1 MLIFIKFILFFFCIG
16 CGLSAIKPILSGI
29 NTIAH
34 SYPWMVSIGFTDS
47 INSFI
52 HICGGSLINSQYV
65 LTAAHCVDKNVIY
78 PLFAN
83 HRNQS
88 LITMGRVYIGIYNLL
103 NDIVPSNTYF
113 ISNIIIVIFVDLNLT
128 NFYNIILFF
137 NQFSIQTIIVHQ

>member
-88 LITMGRVYIGIYNLL
+88 LISMGRVYIGIYNLL

-113 ISNIIIVIFVDLNLT
+113 ISNIIIVIFVD
-128 NFYNIILFF
+128 FI
-137 NQFSIQTIIVHQ
+137 

>member
-1 MLIFIKFILFFFCIG
+1 
-16 CGLSAIKPILSGI
+16 
-29 NTIAH
+29 
-34 SYPWMVSIGFTDS
+34 MVSIGYTDS

-65 LTAAHCVDKNVIY
+65 LTAAHCVDKNLIY
-78 PLFAN
+78 PLFSN

-88 LITMGRVYIGIYNLL
+88 LISMGRVYIGIYNLL

-113 ISNIIIVIFVDLNLT
+113 ISNIIIVIFNFFFYLT
-128 NFYNIILFF
+128 NFNIILFF